1 MDTYEKKYREAND
14 KVAARFGTNVAKEIF
29 TDLYES
35 EDERTRK
42 ELIKFLQKC
51 HDIDSG
57 FYSRYCEIPFAQ
69 TLAWLEKK
77 SADKVEPRFKVG
89 DKIYLKPEYR
99 MPNDDTPIANTVKEI
114 KEIDNGLYRFE
125 GAYIFIEDQDKY
137 ELVRQKPWSP
147 GDENKI
153 NHLIAYFEDREGFTA
168 EDDVAYA
175 NWLKSLKDRVQ
186 PRDDWKPSEDQMDAL
201 YTYIYNPQYFN
212 TPDPRMELVISI
224 YEDLKK
230 LMEE

>member
-42 ELIKFLQKC
+42 EIIKYIEGTFPNES
-51 HDIDSG
+51 SG
-57 FYSRYCEIPFAQ
+57 IESKDKW
-69 TLAWLEKK
+69 LAWLEKK
-77 SADKVEPRFKVG
+77 SADKAEPRFKVG

-114 KEIDNGLYRFE
+114 KEIDNGLYKFE

-186 PRDDWKPSEDQMDAL
+186 PRNDWKPSEDQMDAL

>member
-42 ELIKFLQKC
+42 EIIKYIEGTFPNES
-51 HDIDSG
+51 SG
-57 FYSRYCEIPFAQ
+57 IESKNKW
-69 TLAWLEKK
+69 LAWLEKK

-186 PRDDWKPSEDQMDAL
+186 PRNDWKPSEDQMDAL

>member
-42 ELIKFLQKC
+42 EIIKYIEGTFPNES
-51 HDIDSG
+51 SG
-57 FYSRYCEIPFAQ
+57 IESKNKW
-69 TLAWLEKK
+69 LAWLEKK
-77 SADKVEPRFKVG
+77 SADKVVPRFKVG

-99 MPNDDTPIANTVKEI
+99 MPNDDTPIANTIKEV

-186 PRDDWKPSEDQMDAL
+186 PRNDWKPSEDQMDAL

>member
-42 ELIKFLQKC
+42 EIIKYIEGTFPNES
-51 HDIDSG
+51 SG
-57 FYSRYCEIPFAQ
+57 IESKNKW
-69 TLAWLEKK
+69 LAWLEKK